1 MDIALLYAH
10 SVLRWLVVGFL
21 VIAIIK
27 SLNGWF
33 GKAAYAKSDNIIALV
48 LLTFTHLQLIAG
60 LILYFIK
67 GWNTQISNMADP
79 IARFWGMEHGLTMLI
94 TITLI
99 TVGRIKSKKAT
110 ESIAKY
116 KKGVIFYS
124 IALVLILWAGI
135 VKPMLLGK
143 GLI

>member
-1 MDIALLYAH
+1 MDIALLHTH
-10 SVLRWLVVGFL
+10 SLLRWLVVGFL

-33 GKAAYAKSDNIIALV
+33 GKKEFAKSDNIVALV
-48 LLTFTHLQLIAG
+48 LLSFTHLQLIAG

-67 GWNTQISNMADP
+67 GWNTQISNMSDP

-110 ESIAKY
+110 ESITKH
-116 KKGVIFYS
+116 KKSVIFYS